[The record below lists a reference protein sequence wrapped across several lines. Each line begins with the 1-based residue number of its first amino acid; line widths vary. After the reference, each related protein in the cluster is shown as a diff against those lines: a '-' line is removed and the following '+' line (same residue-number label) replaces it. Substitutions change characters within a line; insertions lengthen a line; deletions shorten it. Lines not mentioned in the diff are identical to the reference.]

1 MRSAILGL
9 LLGLA
14 IPAGAA
20 AQLRDPTI
28 GSRALTD
35 ADMEK
40 YVAISAELTEAKAG
54 IREPSSAEGMAALRA
69 ATVKAAERQGWG
81 TLDYGVV
88 DARMTAAFQH
98 IRMEATVPVPAEKK
112 ADVELARKWK
122 AKIDAAKGRK

>member
-1 MRSAILGL
+1 MRFAVLAL

-14 IPAGAA
+14 SPAA
-20 AQLRDPTI
+20 AQLRDPMI

-35 ADMEK
+35 ADLEK
-40 YVAISAELTEAKAG
+40 YVAITAELTGAKAG
-54 IREPSSAEGMAALRA
+54 IAAISSPEGMQQLRA
-69 ATVKAAERQGWG
+69 ATIKAVEKQGWG

-98 IRMEATVPVPAEKK
+98 IRMEATVPVPLEKK

-122 AKIDAAKGRK
+122 ARIDAAKARR